1 LREEALRFFR
11 TLDSLPAPVPGGREG
26 KEMIAAQAL
35 QFTFWKATPAGQWV
49 LAAIIAALFALAI
62 WHFLKNRE

>member
-1 LREEALRFFR
+1 
-11 TLDSLPAPVPGGREG
+11 
-26 KEMIAAQAL
+26 MIAAQAL